1 MVELGFT
8 YNLSR
13 YVINK
18 CKETAQNPRRCVNTA
33 TFIAVAESGGGK
45 YANGNNVWGI
55 NEGKIYASPEANFD
69 RWLKSYNKWWYNS
82 PLPEDYYPEK
92 WKVSKTNYCAS
103 EYSSNSSIGCPF

>member
-8 YNLSR
+8 YNLSG

-45 YANGNNVWGI
+45 YAKGNNVWGI
-55 NEGKIYASPEANFD
+55 NEGKTYASPEANFE
-69 RWLKSYNKWWYNS
+69 RWLKSYNKYWYNQIYPS
-82 PLPEDYYPEK
+82 SYYPPK
-92 WKVSKTNYCAS
+92 GKVSITRYCTD
-103 EYSSNSSIGCPF
+103 EHSSKSKVGCPN